1 MTNDS
6 FLEQMREATQILRNS
21 GPAAATKA
29 IQRALKGLGRQPEG
43 EVRAGTP
50 QRSPDVIDLD
60 PAAYHRTDIGEGR
73 TVSGSVTNA
82 AGTRAYRLYVPSGY
96 RGQPL
101 PLVVMLHGCS
111 QTPDDFATGTTM
123 NAVAEENDCLVAY
136 PGQTQ
141 SANGSNCWNWFLDTD
156 QRRDRGEPSIIA
168 DITKEIARGYSIDV
182 ARTYVAGLS
191 AGGAMAAIMATT
203 YPDVFAAAG
212 IHSGLAYGAA
222 HDLPSALQA
231 MKGSNPKARVPG
243 ASRHAHN
250 GAEGSVPFIVFHGDR
265 DSTVHPSNGEQAVA
279 QAIARGAAP
288 LRGSDHVQIEKG
300 KVPKGHAFTRTIHR
314 RADGTI
320 AAEHWLVH
328 GAGHA
333 WSGGSPQ
340 GSYTDP
346 RGPSAAREML
356 RFFLGQ
362 VRRGSSV

>member
-1 MTNDS
+1 MANDS
-6 FLEQMREATQILRNS
+6 FLAQMREATQILRNS

-212 IHSGLAYGAA
+212 IHSGLAYRCAGATTFR
-222 HDLPSALQA
+222 LRR
-231 MKGSNPKARVPG
+231 ARCPRG
-243 ASRHAHN
+243 TRSL
-250 GAEGSVPFIVFHGDR
+250 EPFIDGPMER
-265 DSTVHPSNGEQAVA
+265 LPLSTGSFTAPAMRGPAV
-279 QAIARGAAP
+279 I
-288 LRGSDHVQIEKG
+288 
-300 KVPKGHAFTRTIHR
+300 PKGPIRIRAVLQRLGKCCAFSWDRCVVGR
-314 RADGTI
+314 RCKNTTPEI
-320 AAEHWLVH
+320 RHCC
-328 GAGHA
+328 
-333 WSGGSPQ
+333 
-340 GSYTDP
+340 SY
-346 RGPSAAREML
+346 
-356 RFFLGQ
+356 
-362 VRRGSSV
+362 SSIL